1 MADIFISHVEE
12 DASLAIGIAQAL
24 EHRGFTAWY
33 YERDTVPGRSY
44 LRQIGEEIDACRVV
58 ILLISSHSLGSYQ
71 VTQEVIQ
78 AYERTKSFLPLL
90 IDVSHGEFQMRQPE
104 WRAALG
110 ATASLHIPHEGIQP
124 IVPQLVKGLTAL
136 GIHPI
141 AHETLRTTSADASPR
156 RRLRVLR
163 TGKNRDS

>member
-110 ATASLHIPHEGIQP
+110 ATASLRIPHEGIQP
-124 IVPQLVKGLTAL
+124 TCPPTRQRPDRPGDSPYRARNASHDICRCEPPGGV
-136 GIHPI
+136 
-141 AHETLRTTSADASPR
+141 SAC
-156 RRLRVLR
+156 
-163 TGKNRDS
+163 

>member
-12 DASLAIGIAQAL
+12 DASLALDLAQAL
-24 EHRGFTAWY
+24 EHRGFFTSWY

-44 LRQIGEEIDACRVV
+44 LRQIGEEIDACEGRYPAHF
-58 ILLISSHSLGSYQ
+58 LALPQ
-71 VTQEVIQ
+71 VPIKSPQEVIQ

-110 ATASLHIPHEGIQP
+110 ATASLHIPHEGDPANYPPTRQRPDRPGDSPYRARNASHDICRCE
-124 IVPQLVKGLTAL
+124 PQTGV
-136 GIHPI
+136 
-141 AHETLRTTSADASPR
+141 SAC
-156 RRLRVLR
+156 
-163 TGKNRDS
+163 

>member
-24 EHRGFTAWY
+24 ERRGFTAWY

-44 LRQIGEEIDACRVV
+44 LLQIGEEIDACSAV

-71 VTQEVIQ
+71 VTQEVIW
-78 AYERTKSFLPLL
+78 AYEGTKPFLPLL

-110 ATASLHIPHEGIQP
+110 ATASLRIPHEGIQP
-124 IVPQLVKGLTAL
+124 IVSQLVKGLTAL
-136 GIHPI
+136 GIHSA
-141 AHETLRTTSADASPR
+141 AHEAFSTPSTNSFSHASSAI
-156 RRLRVLR
+156 VYVME
-163 TGKNRDS
+163 K